1 MKLVRLVFAC
11 IACVVLSVSALGVA
25 LGPVSNV
32 AQAVSPMDSPLPTP
46 PPPSGGNTCTAR
58 ATVNIRR
65 APSMSARIIGR
76 VWRGGRFTV
85 TKRQSG
91 WAYGRSTSTRGWV
104 RASFLR
110 CG

>member
-1 MKLVRLVFAC
+1 MKIVRLVFAC
-11 IACVVLSVSALGVA
+11 VACAVLSVSALGVA

-32 AQAVSPMDSPLPTP
+32 AVAISPMDSPLPTP
-46 PPPSGGNTCTAR
+46 PPPSGNTCTAR

-65 APSMSARIIGR
+65 APSMSARIVGR
-76 VWRGGRFTV
+76 VQRGGRFTV

-91 WAYGRSTSTRGWV
+91 WLYGRTASTRGWV
-104 RASFLR
+104 RASFMR

>member
-32 AQAVSPMDSPLPTP
+32 AQAISPMASPLPTP
-46 PPPSGGNTCTAR
+46 PPSGGNRCTAR

-65 APSMSARIIGR
+65 TPSTRARIVGR
-76 VWRGGRFTV
+76 VYRGGRFTV
-85 TKRQSG
+85 SQRQGG
-91 WAYGRSTSTRGWV
+91 WAYGRTAYARGWV

-110 CG
+110 CS